1 MGNGFDLERIVRG
14 VSGDLTKDRLSTP
27 VDFRFYRTEDG
38 SRVLGW
44 WLLSSG
50 GVRVELLAL
59 DSVGVVTA
67 RTMGDVASA
76 ILSPASLSVAL
87 EYLAEYAAI

>member
-1 MGNGFDLERIVRG
+1 MGNDSNMERIVRAY
-14 VSGDLTKDRLSTP
+14 SGDLTAARLSAP
-27 VDFRFYRTEDG
+27 LEFRVYRTEDG

-67 RTMGDVASA
+67 RTMGDAASA

-87 EYLAEYAAI
+87 DYLEACAV